1 LRELTFSREL
11 TFLRE
16 RACLLHDTPL
26 IVGIPCTLAA
36 RERQCTGGNALAIA
50 DENSR

>member
-1 LRELTFSREL
+1 
-11 TFLRE
+11 LRE

-36 RERQCTGGNALAIA
+36 SERQCADGSALAIT
-50 DENSR
+50 DENRRW